1 MTSAKRTSRTS
12 LLAAAAA
19 LALAACTTP
28 YPQDPNYP
36 TAQYPNQQYP
46 NQQQYPNPQYPSA
59 QYPQYPSQAAR
70 YGYVDAVEV
79 VAGEQQRSGPGIGA
93 IGGAI
98 AGGVLGNQ
106 VGSGTGRAAATVGGA
121 VAGGVIGHQVEQH
134 VRNRQDSTMY
144 RFRVRMDDGS
154 YQTFT
159 QERHDN
165 IRVGD
170 RVRVENGQV
179 WGS

>member
-1 MTSAKRTSRTS
+1 MIYGKRTT
-12 LLAAAAA
+12 LLAAAAT
-19 LALAACTTP
+19 LGLAACTTP

-36 TAQYPNQQYP
+36 NPGAQYPNQS
-46 NQQQYPNPQYPSA
+46 PSA
-59 QYPQYPSQAAR
+59 QYPQYPQSQAAR

-79 VAGEQQRSGPGIGA
+79 VAGEPRSGGPGIGA

-134 VRNRQDSTMY
+134 VRRGDNATMY

-154 YQTFT
+154 YQTYT

-179 WGS
+179 YGG

>member
-1 MTSAKRTSRTS
+1 MTYAKRTT

-19 LALAACTTP
+19 FGLAACTTP
-28 YPQDPNYP
+28 YPNDPNYP
-36 TAQYPNQQYP
+36 NPGA
-46 NQQQYPNPQYPSA
+46 QYPNPQYPNA
-59 QYPQYPSQAAR
+59 QYPQYPQGQAAG

-79 VAGEQQRSGPGIGA
+79 VAGEPRSTGPGIGA

-121 VAGGVIGHQVEQH
+121 VAGGVIGHQVEQR
-134 VRNRQDSTMY
+134 VRGGQNAGTMY

-154 YQTFT
+154 YQTYT

-179 WGS
+179 YGS

>member
-1 MTSAKRTSRTS
+1 MKHGKRITFV
-12 LLAAAAA
+12 AAAAA
-19 LALAACTTP
+19 LGLAACTTP
-28 YPQDPNYP
+28 PYQDPS
-36 TAQYPNQQYP
+36 
-46 NQQQYPNPQYPSA
+46 YPSA
-59 QYPQYPSQAAR
+59 QYPAGQYPTYPQSQYPQGQYAR
-70 YGYVDAVEV
+70 YGYVEAVEAV
-79 VAGEQQRSGPGIGA
+79 PAEQRSAGPGIGA

-121 VAGGVIGHQVEQH
+121 VAGGVIGHQVEKH
-134 VRNRQDSTMY
+134 VRGNQAATAY

-159 QERHDN
+159 QDRHDN

-179 WGS
+179 YAS

>member
-1 MTSAKRTSRTS
+1 MKYGKRITF
-12 LLAAAAA
+12 LAATAA
-19 LALAACTTP
+19 LGLAACTTP
-28 YPQDPNYP
+28 PYQDPSYPGGQYPATSQYP
-36 TAQYPNQQYP
+36 TSPQGQY
-46 NQQQYPNPQYPSA
+46 
-59 QYPQYPSQAAR
+59 AR
-70 YGYVDAVEV
+70 YGYVEAVEV
-79 VAGEQQRSGPGIGA
+79 VPTEQRSGPGIGA

-106 VGSGTGRAAATVGGA
+106 VGHGTGRAAATVGGA

-134 VRNRQDSTMY
+134 VRGGQANSQY

-154 YQTFT
+154 YQTYT
-159 QERHDN
+159 QDRHDN

-179 WGS
+179 YAG

>member
-1 MTSAKRTSRTS
+1 MTHGKRIT

-19 LALAACTTP
+19 LGLAACTTP
-28 YPQDPNYP
+28 PPYSDGSYPQ
-36 TAQYPNQQYP
+36 A
-46 NQQQYPNPQYPSA
+46 QYPNPQYPNS
-59 QYPQYPSQAAR
+59 QYPNQYPSSQYPTYPQAQASR
-70 YGYVDAVEV
+70 YGYVEAVEV
-79 VAGEQQRSGPGIGA
+79 VAGEQQRSTMPGIGA

-106 VGSGTGRAAATVGGA
+106 VGHGTGRTAATVGGA

-134 VRNRQDSTMY
+134 VRGSQAAATQY

-154 YQTFT
+154 YQTYT
-159 QERHDN
+159 QDRADN

-170 RVRVENGQV
+170 RVRIENGQV

>member
-1 MTSAKRTSRTS
+1 MTQRNRILFA
-12 LLAAAAA
+12 AAAAA
-19 LALAACTTP
+19 LGLAACTTP
-28 YPQDPNYP
+28 YPQDPSYP
-36 TAQYPNQQYP
+36 QAQYPAGQYP
-46 NQQQYPNPQYPSA
+46 TYPA
-59 QYPQYPSQAAR
+59 YPQAQVAR
-70 YGYVDAVEV
+70 YGYVEAVEV
-79 VAGEQQRSGPGIGA
+79 VQGEQRSGPGIGA

-121 VAGGVIGHQVEQH
+121 VAGGVIGHQVEQR
-134 VRNRQDSTMY
+134 VRTNQANTEY

-179 WGS
+179 YGG